1 MTIDLKKLFASD
13 ADVDGATFNALLKA
27 IKEKHQDGFDYLR
40 FKQSVKSMIKLDM
53 DEDTSVKSAYVTAS
67 TLGITKSKLLNST
80 RFYMNILQKERESFA
95 EAMQNQLKSKVEA
108 KKVEAEKLAVK
119 IQDYKKKIKKM
130 QEEMALYQSKIDSV
144 DSEMEAAREKIEQTR
159 DKFEATYSSIVE
171 IMEDDLNKIERI
183 L

>member
-13 ADVDGATFNALLKA
+13 DNVDSATFNALLKA

-40 FKQSVKSMIKLDM
+40 FKQSLKSMSKLDM
-53 DEDTSVKSAYVTAS
+53 DEDTSVKSAFVTAS
-67 TLGITKSKLLNST
+67 TLGITKTKLLNST
-80 RFYMNILQKERESFA
+80 KFYMTILQKERESFA

-130 QEEMALYQSKIDSV
+130 EEEMALYQNKIDSV
-144 DSEMEAAREKIEQTR
+144 DSEMESAREKIEQTR

>member
-13 ADVDGATFNALLKA
+13 NNVDSATFNALLKA

-40 FKQSVKSMIKLDM
+40 FKQSVKSMVKLDM
-53 DEDTSVKSAYVTAS
+53 EEDTSIKSAFVTAS
-67 TLGITKSKLLNST
+67 TLGITKNKLLNST
-80 RFYMNILQKERESFA
+80 KFYMNILQKERESFA

-130 QEEMALYQSKIDSV
+130 EEEMALYQNKIDSV
-144 DSEMEAAREKIEQTR
+144 DSEMESAREKIEQTR
-159 DKFEATYSSIVE
+159 DKFEVTYSSIVE

-183 L
+183 I